1 MKIIESQIQISR
13 GSREFE
19 SVINTYYK
27 KYGQHL
33 QVDTM
38 FYDGD
43 SGKYY
48 MYNDQ
53 TDYTLTT
60 KRLN

>member
-1 MKIIESQIQISR
+1 MKNIESQIQISR
-13 GSREFE
+13 SSREFE

-38 FYDGD
+38 IYDED
-43 SGKYY
+43 NGKYY

-53 TDYTLTT
+53 TDYTLSS